1 MKQIIFAFILSSGM
15 ANTILAADV
24 RLISVTGSAER
35 SQEPDMARVQVN
47 VWGKADSAKTAQG
60 LANEQNEH
68 FKKVINSFDIKKQ
81 DITTT
86 GYELTPDYRWDEKN
100 NVNKIVGYTATQSI
114 RVTLKKTD
122 LVGKF
127 LDAVIKEEKS
137 LKSGIVVQG
146 VSWDLEK
153 REEIEKGLLADAVK
167 SAEDQAGML
176 AKAARVKIKNL
187 HHLVPQMINPPMPMY
202 DSSPMMMKSAGA
214 ARETTVFS
222 GEIKVRAQVS
232 AEYEIE

>member
-1 MKQIIFAFILSSGM
+1 MKKIIFTLALLNLTAAAAFG
-15 ANTILAADV
+15 AEV
-24 RLISVTGSAER
+24 RRISVTGSAER

-68 FKKVINSFDIKKQ
+68 FKKVISSFDLKKQ
-81 DITTT
+81 DITTI

-127 LDAVIKEEKS
+127 LDAVIKDEKS

-153 REEIEKGLLADAVK
+153 REEIEKSLLAEAVR
-167 SAEDQAGML
+167 SAEDQANML
-176 AKAARVKIKNL
+176 AKAARVKVKNL
-187 HHLVPQMINPPMPMY
+187 YHLVPQMFNPPMPMY

-232 AEYEIE
+232 ADYEIE